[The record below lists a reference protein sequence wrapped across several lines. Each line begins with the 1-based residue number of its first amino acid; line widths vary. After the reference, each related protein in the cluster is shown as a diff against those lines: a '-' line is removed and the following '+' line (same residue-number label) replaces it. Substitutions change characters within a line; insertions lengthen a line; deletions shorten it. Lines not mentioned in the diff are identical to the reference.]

1 MKVTRWKDLK
11 KSRLSPEQIEK
22 VSAQVKRDLLKMDL
36 AELRQAA
43 GQTQQDLAQVIKMTQ
58 SQLSRLEKRDDHLIS
73 TLRRY
78 VKALGRFG
86 SGCGNRE
93 QTDFVA
99 WSLG

>member
-11 KSRLSPEQIEK
+11 KSRLSREQIEK
-22 VSAQVKRDLLKMDL
+22 VRAQVKRDLLKMDL

-43 GQTQQDLAQVIKMTQ
+43 GQTQQDLAQVVKMTQ

-78 VKALGRFG
+78 VKALGG
-86 SGCGNRE
+86 DLEVVAVIGNKRI
-93 QTDFVA
+93 
-99 WSLG
+99 SLHGV

>member
-11 KSRLSPEQIEK
+11 KSRLSPEQIQK

-43 GQTQQDLAQVIKMTQ
+43 GQTQQDLAQVVKMTQ

-78 VKALGRFG
+78 VKALGG
-86 SGCGNRE
+86 DLEVVAVIGNQRI
-93 QTDFVA
+93 
-99 WSLG
+99 SLHGV